1 MNLLDTFFIV
11 YFWCIFLFIFKG
23 QPQWIQTSKVSL
35 ISFPHF
41 LHFIK
46 AIINYPFYIT
56 STKESLFPSCIK
68 MRLAKVG

>member
-1 MNLLDTFFIV
+1 MDT
-11 YFWCIFLFIFKG
+11 K
-23 QPQWIQTSKVSL
+23 SKVSL
-35 ISFPHF
+35 ISFPHS